1 MNKNFLNYLV
11 IYLIYLYINK
21 NNFIQYN
28 NYNEKIKDKT
38 SETERNEVINKA
50 KFDLAVMIQRDLN
63 FFNDKIK
70 KEKDFSRVQIFTGN
84 KNIVQSLLNSYKNEN
99 PSIQMQNVEKSALDS
114 NYIILENFEITEKY
128 IGVY

>member
-1 MNKNFLNYLV
+1 LNKNFLNYLV